1 MTDSEL
7 SYAVVFP
14 GQGSQSVGM
23 LADLAQD
30 QSIVRDTF
38 QEAAEVLD
46 VDLWALAQQGP
57 AESISKTEITQPL
70 MFVSGVALWRL
81 WSSQSSHA
89 PSVLAGHSLGEFCAL
104 VAGGV
109 LSFTEALKLVQI
121 RANLMGAAVV
131 PGEGGMAA
139 ILGMEDEAVVAVCE
153 AITGDRIVEAVNFNS
168 PGQVA
173 ISGHIDALEKAVES
187 ASGAG
192 AKKAIMLPV
201 SVPNHSS
208 LMRSAG
214 ESLANEMDKL
224 TFSDA
229 TLPIMQNTFAVV
241 PESSEALLTSLKQH
255 VYSPVYWTKAYR
267 TMLESYQCSVVVE
280 LGPGKVLAGLG
291 KRIERSVPVMPVDSP
306 AGLEK
311 ALDKI
316 HETVKA

>member
-1 MTDSEL
+1 MTTAEI
-7 SYAVVFP
+7 SYGVVFP

-23 LADLAQD
+23 LAELAQA
-30 QSIVRDTF
+30 QVVVRETF
-38 QEAAEVLD
+38 QEAAEVLG

-57 AESISKTEITQPL
+57 AETINKTEITQPL
-70 MFVSGVALWRL
+70 MFASGVALWRL
-81 WSSQSSHA
+81 WSSLSSHS

-109 LSFTEALKLVQI
+109 LSYPEALKLVQL
-121 RANLMGAAVV
+121 RANLMGAAVA

-139 ILGMEDEAVVAVCE
+139 ILGMEDDAVVAVCE
-153 AITGDRIVEAVNFNS
+153 AISGDRIVEAVNFNS

-187 ASGAG
+187 ASAAG
-192 AKKAIMLPV
+192 ARKAIMLPV

-214 ESLANEMDKL
+214 ESLAVEMDKL
-224 TFSDA
+224 TFSSA
-229 TLPIMQNTFAVV
+229 SLPIMQNTFAAVAET
-241 PESSEALLTSLKQH
+241 PEALLTSLKQH

-267 TMLESYQCSVVVE
+267 NMLESYQCSVVVE

-291 KRIERSVPVMPVDSP
+291 KRIERSVPVLAVDSP

-311 ALDKI
+311 ALGNL
-316 HETVKA
+316 